1 MHKLVS
7 STLVALCAT
16 VLLPHPA
23 GAQGQAFYESRC
35 VLCHGADGTGSDRA
49 GSILARAATLST
61 DRLAA
66 IITEG
71 VPARGMPAILV
82 PADEMGPLVSYLKGL
97 VAAAGP
103 AARDPRAPRPRSG
116 SFTLADGTSLAGTM
130 LNESGFDAQLRTAD
144 GVLHLL
150 RKEGDRFQQA
160 AIEPYVDWNSY
171 NGDDSSNRHS
181 AVDQIDRNNVDQ
193 LTEWETNR
201 RREPTI
207 NAATPTTV
215 QNLGTPV

>member
-66 IITEG
+66 IITVG
-71 VPARGMPAILV
+71 VPARGMPR
-82 PADEMGPLVSYLKGL
+82 G
-97 VAAAGP
+97 
-103 AARDPRAPRPRSG
+103 SG
-116 SFTLADGTSLAGTM
+116 SAS
-130 LNESGFDAQLRTAD
+130 
-144 GVLHLL
+144 
-150 RKEGDRFQQA
+150 
-160 AIEPYVDWNSY
+160 
-171 NGDDSSNRHS
+171 
-181 AVDQIDRNNVDQ
+181 
-193 LTEWETNR
+193 
-201 RREPTI
+201 
-207 NAATPTTV
+207 ATPTFRIV
-215 QNLGTPV
+215 HPGRWHEPRRHDA